1 MNQQLPPTNNSYLPM
16 NNLQTETLGNISP
29 TNKTK
34 DNGTKDETT
43 KSSQSSVLNLL
54 HTTQGYPGPNS
65 NNENLGF
72 GDENAMF
79 STNYFSNKRTPT
91 YKDMFGDKQNSDNKN
106 DKPEDFSGN
115 FSGMPSRA
123 PTGNPSEVHPEMED
137 HLDHLDHL
145 VGQMVIQKVTLK

>member
-72 GDENAMF
+72 GGENAMF
-79 STNYFSNKRTPT
+79 LTNFFFKQKNTK
-91 YKDMFGDKQNSDNKN
+91 YKDMFGDKQNSENKD
-106 DKPEDFSGN
+106 DKPEDFFWQFFWNAFQNPNWKSLWG
-115 FSGMPSRA
+115 STRKWRTTCIIWTTWRA
-123 PTGNPSEVHPEMED
+123 RW
-137 HLDHLDHL
+137 
-145 VGQMVIQKVTLK
+145 